1 MMEINWSWF
10 FPTLTR
16 YAVFENVPVC
26 SGIYMLYEE
35 VSDGSRKCIYVS
47 ETENLA
53 LSLLNHLLDGS
64 ERNEYIKD
72 SISHYVCGFRF
83 ARVPDKKTRK
93 EMVKYLVQTWE
104 PKANKLWFGIAGDDD
119 KI

>member
-1 MMEINWSWF
+1 
-10 FPTLTR
+10 
-16 YAVFENVPVC
+16 
-26 SGIYMLYEE
+26 MLYEE